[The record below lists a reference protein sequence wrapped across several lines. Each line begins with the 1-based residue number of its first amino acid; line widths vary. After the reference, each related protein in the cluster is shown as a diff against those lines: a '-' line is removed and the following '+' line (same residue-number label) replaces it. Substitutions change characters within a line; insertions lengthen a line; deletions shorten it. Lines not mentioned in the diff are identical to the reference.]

1 MPNNDSHQHVVK
13 TTAQWNERAIEYWV
27 VPRGCLCVEL
37 TPQGKTKL
45 KVGEG
50 NKNFYQ
56 LPYICDHGD
65 LSNYYTKEET
75 DALLANLNRMAI
87 VSTNEYDSKDDLP
100 STGNKLGDVRF
111 VKSSTPDTDPDIYV
125 WNGTKWIS
133 TGSEADVSDFVT
145 RAEFNEVKD
154 KVDEIYPK
162 AHTHANKDILDGITQ
177 ADRDKFDSLHNYD
190 DTEIRQLIEETGH
203 THPNKALLDTIT
215 PSSLWSQ
222 VDRTKFNSLHN
233 YDDTEVK
240 FRLATVEE
248 KAHTHANK
256 SVLDGITQEKLDEID
271 ELAATYVIVKRDI
284 LDLKEKAH
292 THDNKDI
299 LDGTTAAYT
308 IDQQNELYRLSRITT
323 FLGAGP
329 TWDGIFGY
337 VPAPISGQETYYLR
351 GDGTWAKVKGGGD
364 KYKAGEGITILSG
377 EVISETFPFEI
388 FPKAAQVTQYV
399 IYGTASGVG
408 NAVSGHYEV
417 PIKVSAPGYS
427 DRTQTISIADPLY
440 DGDYIDYQRQVFAHY
455 RTNICSRVSV
465 DPNYNRKV
473 AIYSDGHIGYLNP
486 GAYGDDPGVSLPFEI
501 IPGATYEIHP
511 WDVSGSRL
519 SDFRAGMYVNL
530 YDADMNRTRTIFQEY
545 QGNTIIVAA
554 SNEKYMRMTLQDLS
568 PYWGPFY
575 WGYQT
580 IYQLYPVETPCQ
592 LNELILYPNVVNTVD
607 VLTTNKPN
615 EIYVEVDEPEEIDPD
630 DPMSEYTGI
639 IYNDGVLDITQED
652 PNNLNELTVHFRDN
666 VDKTITI
673 PASELPIASDT
684 TLGGIKV
691 GNNLTIDPVTGVLS
705 ATGGGNNYR
714 AGDGIEIT
722 TIYPPQQGF
731 QVENT
736 NYYFDTNVQ
745 CTIGGRTFTK
755 YTTDP
760 ALGVIC
766 HARVTSGGGQ
776 STVYSG
782 PMFFGLSE
790 DAVKVHNDY
799 SGGQTEGSMGTFEYK
814 GYTWYISA
822 HNYMNDGTTI
832 VDGGIPRIDDL
843 VFTFDGNGE
852 IELGKMVIDLAGL
865 ITDPID
871 EFSAKLGNGLQ
882 FNTNDA
888 IEVQPATT
896 TTLGGIIVG
905 DNLTI
910 DQDGVL
916 SASSGGSDYIAGDG
930 INIERDTSGTTFDI
944 DHIRHPEYFFE
955 TQVSCKMPHT
965 SGSQTRIYTKLTNE
979 KTLGAIVTH
988 MLSGFQYPLSGP
1000 LFVSTIPTAVGYGTD
1015 FNTKT
1020 FEAAAD
1026 TFEYLGYTWYYT
1038 DIGTSDGG
1046 YYMEYSGAA
1055 SDMLGNM
1062 INLGTIYPD
1071 GTSIVSIAKDIIDAA
1086 GLITA
1091 PYEISAKLGDGLRF
1105 DTNRAIEAIPYVAG
1119 AGIDIESYASA
1130 RLPVEYQEVEYIAS
1144 DGVTQNYINTGIH
1157 QPMTVV
1163 LDMKY
1168 NTNATRQYMGWSESG
1183 ANRYFGVDT
1192 YSKYNVED
1200 TPGYVTG
1207 IDLDVTERRTITVS
1221 FRTGQ
1226 ASTMTIEGQT
1236 ITNFT
1241 TEGSNVYTTNDFLLF
1256 TMDTTN
1262 YFSNATIYEV
1272 TIYDTN
1278 FQPIFHGIPC
1288 YRVSDDVSGLY
1299 DLVSETFKPSIGGNL
1314 AVGPDVVPSDSYK
1327 IINTGLLSVEQD
1339 SLDPSTLTFET
1350 VDGDIDITIPN
1361 TEYTEGTGIQIG
1373 GNIIYNRNRNIP
1385 SETYRQVEYLA
1396 SDGTGYI
1403 LTDIMPTYQTWYQFR
1418 YRASSDNTYPTG
1430 AVFGSTAIING
1441 DYRNSH
1447 AFFDYYNGQLK
1458 ACVFQ
1463 GSDSAYGLYP
1473 SAEYQV
1479 LYQHDM
1485 VVNFASGGQNLYSL
1499 YTTDYIGNGRFNNDS
1514 LLQHVGTSNNTKG
1527 STTQPLAIFAV
1538 NTYDVTN
1545 DVRTFENRRG
1555 GRFYYLNKMEGGLDD
1570 NLTTHYLLPCYR
1582 IADSV
1587 YGVYDIKHG
1596 VFYPVNDNT
1605 GFSVG
1610 NDLVDIVPVESNVI
1624 SAKIGKGLTI
1634 EQTYGNITNAG
1645 VIDVKQDQSI
1655 PNKLTVKFVD
1665 SQKDIILPNGETYEE
1680 GDGIIFTTDLQGD
1693 TVINNTGILDVT
1705 QDYTERN
1712 KLTFSTMYGDFDITI
1727 PQLTYSGGEGITI
1740 NGTTVINT
1748 GILSVTQDYTERNK
1762 LTFETVYGDIDIVI
1776 PTGDTNQYVKV
1787 STDDSFLLLHTKPA
1801 DWDDSWDRYFE
1812 LTYDEITTAPMDW
1825 DPTRHYKYENDNY
1838 VLGTAGDSF
1847 VSTTWYDKHYV
1858 GLDPDT
1864 PVTFDSDVYYTGE
1877 LQLIED
1883 GETYDTAFA
1892 KINEAIEHIERLEQE
1907 VEFLHEDKIGVRTTV
1922 DPERIEFYNT

>member
-377 EVISETFPFEI
+377 EVISDTFPFEI

-639 IYNDGVLDITQED
+639 IYNDGVLDITQEN

-705 ATGGGNNYR
+705 ATGGGGGGGGVVYD
-714 AGDGIEIT
+714 AGDGIELTYEHMIDML
-722 TIYPPQQGF
+722 
-731 QVENT
+731 
-736 NYYFDTNVQ
+736 FD
-745 CTIGGRTFTK
+745 RTEF
-755 YTTDP
+755 
-760 ALGVIC
+760 LNS
-766 HARVTSGGGQ
+766 VTSAQRGTITKDTVTGSFTITATGNDAYTLPDR
-776 STVYSG
+776 SSLGTVYSIQVDPNTTYKLTWTSDDPTVHG
-782 PMFFGLSE
+782 NVFAFENGDIITSYLIDQATSNELTFVTSSTCQTLNFRFGVQNSGDSLTYSDISLYKITG
-790 DAVKVHNDY
+790 DA
-799 SGGQTEGSMGTFEYK
+799 
-814 GYTWYISA
+814 
-822 HNYMNDGTTI
+822 TI
-832 VDGGIPRIDDL
+832 
-843 VFTFDGNGE
+843 N
-852 IELGKMVIDLAGL
+852 
-865 ITDPID
+865 
-871 EFSAKLGNGLQ
+871 AKLGN
-882 FNTNDA
+882 
-888 IEVQPATT
+888 
-896 TTLGGIIVG
+896 
-905 DNLTI
+905 
-910 DQDGVL
+910 
-916 SASSGGSDYIAGDG
+916 
-930 INIERDTSGTTFDI
+930 
-944 DHIRHPEYFFE
+944 
-955 TQVSCKMPHT
+955 
-965 SGSQTRIYTKLTNE
+965 
-979 KTLGAIVTH
+979 
-988 MLSGFQYPLSGP
+988 
-1000 LFVSTIPTAVGYGTD
+1000 
-1015 FNTKT
+1015 
-1020 FEAAAD
+1020 
-1026 TFEYLGYTWYYT
+1026 
-1038 DIGTSDGG
+1038 
-1046 YYMEYSGAA
+1046 
-1055 SDMLGNM
+1055 
-1062 INLGTIYPD
+1062 
-1071 GTSIVSIAKDIIDAA
+1071 
-1086 GLITA
+1086 
-1091 PYEISAKLGDGLRF
+1091 GLRF

-1119 AGIDIESYASA
+1119 AGIDIESYAPA

-1256 TMDTTN
+1256 TMDATN

-1299 DLVSETFKPSIGGNL
+1299 DLITNTFKPSIGGNL
-1314 AVGPDVVPSDSYK
+1314 AVGPDVVPNNSYK

-1582 IADSV
+1582 IADGV
-1587 YGVYDIKHG
+1587 YGVYEIKQG

-1801 DWDDSWDRYFE
+1801 DWDDRWDRYFE